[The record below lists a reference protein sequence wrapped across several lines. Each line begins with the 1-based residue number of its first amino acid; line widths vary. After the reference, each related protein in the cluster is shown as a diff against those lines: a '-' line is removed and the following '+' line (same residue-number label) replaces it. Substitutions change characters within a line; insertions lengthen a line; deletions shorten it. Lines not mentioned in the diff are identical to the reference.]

1 MDVSTT
7 VTTTRAGSP
16 VSASCSLQ
24 ADRMRPQAMASS
36 VRKLESITV
45 NPRKNVR
52 HRALTESQ
60 EGIQRSAAAD
70 RLRCIV

>member
-1 MDVSTT
+1 
-7 VTTTRAGSP
+7 
-16 VSASCSLQ
+16 
-24 ADRMRPQAMASS
+24 MASS